1 MTKVNPNTKAAA
13 AIIYDLYHHTDRTSI
28 YHAYKKPS
36 ARKWSSFHAIEARAC
51 STPGY
56 NHDLH
61 ITGAGSHNYS
71 TVYSFT
77 EDGKTYAV
85 KDTKA
90 NTYIT
95 EVLSI

>member
-1 MTKVNPNTKAAA
+1 MTKVNPNTKAARY
-13 AIIYDLYHHTDRTSI
+13 IIYDLYHHTDRRSI
-28 YHAYKKPS
+28 WEAYQAPSSKKVNS
-36 ARKWSSFHAIEARAC
+36 YLAIKARAT

-56 NHDLH
+56 NDDLH
-61 ITGAGSHNYS
+61 ICGAGSHNYS

>member
-13 AIIYDLYHHTDRTSI
+13 AIIYDLHHNTGRRTI
-28 YHAYKKPS
+28 WEAYQSPS
-36 ARKWSSFHAIEARAC
+36 SRKVSSYLAIKARAT

-56 NHDLH
+56 NDDLH